1 MPPLIR
7 GGGENLVPSKSQF
20 SSLAHSTTE
29 EKGDFQFKDI
39 TLDIQFSGE
48 VVVYHSFPFL
58 REKGGGQII
67 LSR

>member
-7 GGGENLVPSKSQF
+7 GGKKIGSFKSQF

-58 REKGGGQII
+58 REKGGG
-67 LSR
+67 

>member
-7 GGGENLVPSKSQF
+7 GGGKLVPSKSQF
-20 SSLAHSTTE
+20 STLAHGATE

-39 TLDIQFSGE
+39 TLDIPFSGE
-48 VVVYHSFPFL
+48 VVVFHSFPFL

-67 LSR
+67 LSK